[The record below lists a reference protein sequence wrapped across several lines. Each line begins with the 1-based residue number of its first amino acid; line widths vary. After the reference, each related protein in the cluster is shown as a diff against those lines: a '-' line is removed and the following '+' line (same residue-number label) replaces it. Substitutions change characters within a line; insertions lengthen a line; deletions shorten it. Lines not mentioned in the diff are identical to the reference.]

1 MAQIELQLPISKTHL
16 DFSNHLKLS
25 KGKMVKMASL
35 TLHVLWKHLEYLKVD
50 LTAKQLVECKSL
62 FPVSLSVFSLAPD
75 LLFDCSRVL
84 KYGLF
89 CSLRVDFQ
97 CHVILHA

>member
-25 KGKMVKMASL
+25 KGKMASL

-50 LTAKQLVECKSL
+50 LTAKQLVES
-62 FPVSLSVFSLAPD
+62 
-75 LLFDCSRVL
+75 
-84 KYGLF
+84 
-89 CSLRVDFQ
+89 
-97 CHVILHA
+97 HM

>member
-1 MAQIELQLPISKTHL
+1 MLPKMAQIELQLPISKIHL

-50 LTAKQLVECKSL
+50 LTAKQLVESGRVSHVRVSPKSRSL
-62 FPVSLSVFSLAPD
+62 FSASLQT
-75 LLFDCSRVL
+75 
-84 KYGLF
+84 F
-89 CSLRVDFQ
+89 CLTVRAYLNTGCFAV
-97 CHVILHA
+97 

>member
-35 TLHVLWKHLEYLKVD
+35 TLHVLWKHLEYLKSGLD
-50 LTAKQLVECKSL
+50 CKTVGRVSHVRVSPQSCSL
-62 FPVSLSVFSLAPD
+62 FSASLQT
-75 LLFDCSRVL
+75 
-84 KYGLF
+84 F
-89 CSLRVDFQ
+89 CLTVQTYLNTGCFA
-97 CHVILHA
+97 V

>member
-50 LTAKQLVECKSL
+50 LTAKQLVESGRVSHVRVSPKSRSL
-62 FPVSLSVFSLAPD
+62 FSASLQT
-75 LLFDCSRVL
+75 
-84 KYGLF
+84 F
-89 CSLRVDFQ
+89 CLTVRAYLNTGCFAV
-97 CHVILHA
+97 